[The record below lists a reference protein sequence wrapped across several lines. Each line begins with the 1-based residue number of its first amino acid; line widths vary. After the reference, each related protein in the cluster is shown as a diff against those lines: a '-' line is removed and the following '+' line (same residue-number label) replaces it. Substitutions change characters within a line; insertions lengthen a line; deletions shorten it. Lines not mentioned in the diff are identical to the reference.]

1 MQKVTEVKFNKYPRT
16 ISDFV
21 YNHYHIINCQPV
33 GQRLPVY
40 SKNQSKE
47 VGIIATI
54 LDGLDIGTITTM
66 ELNSDE
72 EYQEESVDGGHRKRS
87 IWGYANNEFKVNDKL
102 FKQLSADD
110 QKRFLDV
117 ELSFTVYKELS
128 SQEKGNI
135 FRTLNK
141 TTDVNFIEM
150 LNSYGDILI
159 ANVVRETARL
169 VKEIDN
175 SYHELFEYRI
185 SDKTQKPLY
194 TYLNFDNDRLKQDH
208 MVARLFHRYVTSP
221 KKLLGGSSDMEL
233 QTMYES
239 KLEEKTILSAKKKVI
254 AHLDFL
260 RTMANHKKTSDGKGL
275 TQHEFKALSY
285 LYFHI
290 QDNYP
295 SFTKLDSLKLYNRF
309 DIANTKLANPT
320 GKYSKIIHTKSG
332 YSVQIMYKKY
342 IAAPWDG
349 TKIKTAINYLVK
361 EIKDIQIC
369 FTTTDSKRGFNIT
382 ERKSKLAEQG
392 GVCGIDG
399 KELKLVD
406 AHAAHIV
413 AHSEGGQTVP
423 QNLLMVRAVHNTRM
437 GTMNLNTYKE
447 SLAA

>member
-1 MQKVTEVKFNKYPRT
+1 MQEIKYTKKPRT
-16 ISDFV
+16 IREFV
-21 YNHYHIINCQPV
+21 HNFYPVINCQPV